1 MSVTP
6 KTLAT
11 ELFIDPWKRLKY
23 GFLPVRRVVDEDF
36 SSNSN
41 FGDEGLALESEA
53 KIDEVEESDIE
64 YRDEA
69 NRRWWNFFNE
79 GEYRRNKKVETKN
92 PWYSWFNGSTSAQEK
107 KLILKLD
114 VLLAFYSC
122 MAYWVKYLDTV
133 N

>member
-69 NRRWWNFFNE
+69 NRRWWNFSMKE
-79 GEYRRNKKVETKN
+79 STEEIRKSRQKILGTH
-92 PWYSWFNGSTSAQEK
+92 GSTAALPLK
-107 KLILKLD
+107 KR
-114 VLLAFYSC
+114 
-122 MAYWVKYLDTV
+122 